1 MQYVTGF
8 SAVVDLLRPV
18 LVSASANPQ
27 NSSELPTL
35 FGSFWLVDKTRVHLA
50 WPAAHDVK
58 SETLF
63 EVIKHLIYGTVC
75 YINIF
80 TNLSLLGVEMYP
92 PPKLSCESR
101 HLAWAS
107 CLCQSFLSCTR
118 CHKKSVGL
126 LMWLVGCTLWLT
138 PGFVERHSRCNIAH
152 P

>member
-1 MQYVTGF
+1 MT
-8 SAVVDLLRPV
+8 
-18 LVSASANPQ
+18 SANPR

-35 FGSFWLVDKTRVHLA
+35 FGSFRLVDKTHVHLA

-80 TNLSLLGVEMYP
+80 TNLSLLSVEMYP

-126 LMWLVGCTLWLT
+126 LMLKGLQTLLT
-138 PGFVERHSRCNIAH
+138 GFPNWDVSRVLCPRLGVRVKCESCNFRSMSTRI
-152 P
+152 